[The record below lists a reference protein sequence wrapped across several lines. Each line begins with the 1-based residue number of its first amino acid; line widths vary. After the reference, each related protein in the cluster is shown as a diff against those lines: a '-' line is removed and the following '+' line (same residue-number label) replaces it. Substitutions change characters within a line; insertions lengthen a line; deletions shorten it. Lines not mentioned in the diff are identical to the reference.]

1 MSSHRPLVGSF
12 DVDSNSFIDEV
23 QAEEHEQHS
32 GDDSIVSR
40 VVKGNFDTIS
50 LSFVVAYPDDNRNR
64 PGMASKLAGPFDRV
78 LRVILLL
85 TSGHAT
91 SSSQRRLEKQADWVR
106 FRKVLM
112 IKLQNIGVVVR
123 VIRSAAYYSSP
134 STYSQIGRKLIM
146 YGSYST
152 NDLRC
157 LPIVCLHE
165 SPLNYIWLAVPLV
178 NCWSPPITVE
188 TVGAWVWLETG
199 QGTAARVLVILLGAA
214 LMGNAGACFVL
225 GAASQ
230 QPKSNLRAHKIR
242 VGVAFGVLK
251 IQPSTHITCIGARV
265 AVRITHSVS
274 HAITREWV
282 CRSWVPTD
290 RDRTHAQANLQAQLQ
305 SAIDLGV
312 PPLIMIDQSPAELRS
327 VDRSLLAFCYLVT
340 HLLLFQSAL
349 SQNYTFV
356 MSTNPETT
364 VVTEAA
370 PQDQSYQTR
379 VQDHLNNAIRS
390 INNVV
395 SLLSQPTPT
404 PTSKPGAPMR
414 DHYPPSVIEKFK
426 EYSRDCSKDLKEAS
440 ELSAKWHSEIATQY
454 QKTISEHATTKK
466 KLEDTEKLLS
476 AEALDLDHA
485 RKAVDA
491 ANEVV
496 VTCET
501 QLNTDKQ
508 KHDQAK
514 TAYDQLEEKL
524 KNPPLLDMIIDGMN
538 AVESG
543 GMSSTLDLIRR
554 SNEILEL
561 KTKVE
566 AAQTIYDKSK
576 KKQEEEKK
584 KLEEKQSDVT
594 GHEEHILGLKKH
606 KDRLESELETLKSHK
621 QSLAELN
628 SRKLEGS
635 TGVLFAGAGNIDSF
649 LSMRTVIQSI
659 DNFTKLINS
668 KGGINTHLVEMD
680 SSAAESFVA
689 GIRKIVDLSGDTA
702 ATHISSQWSFVTEPV
717 EDAKFI
723 LGGSGRNTERENIP
737 RRQREKTKPTE
748 EGKGIGAYT
757 SHVVPC
763 ICYDIF
769 YAHTIRFGRPPS
781 SLGGSAPVAPRF
793 GVPPLQHSPPSI
805 CRSWPKTTGAPKT
818 LGQLALSC
826 SALPC
831 IHGRFATKPAE
842 TQNRDL
848 AGACRKS
855 RDYCFTPCRLAS
867 DLPASGLAHTE
878 CRGTAGLGRPPTSQ
892 TRGRAP
898 LVHPRC
904 FAAAGVPKS
913 YRSGSHS

>member
-1 MSSHRPLVGSF
+1 
-12 DVDSNSFIDEV
+12 
-23 QAEEHEQHS
+23 
-32 GDDSIVSR
+32 
-40 VVKGNFDTIS
+40 
-50 LSFVVAYPDDNRNR
+50 
-64 PGMASKLAGPFDRV
+64 
-78 LRVILLL
+78 
-85 TSGHAT
+85 
-91 SSSQRRLEKQADWVR
+91 
-106 FRKVLM
+106 
-112 IKLQNIGVVVR
+112 
-123 VIRSAAYYSSP
+123 
-134 STYSQIGRKLIM
+134 
-146 YGSYST
+146 
-152 NDLRC
+152 
-157 LPIVCLHE
+157 
-165 SPLNYIWLAVPLV
+165 
-178 NCWSPPITVE
+178 
-188 TVGAWVWLETG
+188 
-199 QGTAARVLVILLGAA
+199 
-214 LMGNAGACFVL
+214 
-225 GAASQ
+225 
-230 QPKSNLRAHKIR
+230 
-242 VGVAFGVLK
+242 
-251 IQPSTHITCIGARV
+251 
-265 AVRITHSVS
+265 
-274 HAITREWV
+274 
-282 CRSWVPTD
+282 
-290 RDRTHAQANLQAQLQ
+290 
-305 SAIDLGV
+305 
-312 PPLIMIDQSPAELRS
+312 
-327 VDRSLLAFCYLVT
+327 
-340 HLLLFQSAL
+340 
-349 SQNYTFV
+349 

-628 SRKLEGS
+628 SESRKLEGS

-702 ATHISSQWSFVTEPV
+702 ATHS
-717 EDAKFI
+717 
-723 LGGSGRNTERENIP
+723 
-737 RRQREKTKPTE
+737 
-748 EGKGIGAYT
+748 
-757 SHVVPC
+757 
-763 ICYDIF
+763 
-769 YAHTIRFGRPPS
+769 
-781 SLGGSAPVAPRF
+781 
-793 GVPPLQHSPPSI
+793 
-805 CRSWPKTTGAPKT
+805 
-818 LGQLALSC
+818 
-826 SALPC
+826 
-831 IHGRFATKPAE
+831 
-842 TQNRDL
+842 
-848 AGACRKS
+848 
-855 RDYCFTPCRLAS
+855 
-867 DLPASGLAHTE
+867 
-878 CRGTAGLGRPPTSQ
+878 
-892 TRGRAP
+892 
-898 LVHPRC
+898 
-904 FAAAGVPKS
+904 
-913 YRSGSHS
+913 